1 MASLSMDSR
10 QRVERFLRTF
20 QPSALKELDNIVDS
34 YAGLSGLAL
43 TEKLEEAYI
52 GKRFIRLKQQKEVHF
67 PTQRSKEWFAERPK
81 VKGTITGSRPSG
93 WYFGMKDKES
103 YEEQLAYIHYGK
115 KQVFD
120 KETLQ
125 RMQWGVQYEDHAAI
139 RFLEWTLKNGIDACV
154 FETGFQRNKNYEH
167 LGASPDGLVSITYT
181 GTIIGH
187 REKEDGEEEVLM
199 AYFDLCNERKTL
211 VVSGLAMI
219 EKGLAH
225 TPFKGEYTPCSA
237 DGIDLSGWGLQ
248 SDLIGQ
254 RISSVAHSILE
265 IKCPQAK
272 IYSTI
277 PSYYLVQLHM
287 EMSAYNLKEAFFV
300 CWHHKD
306 GKERTRIWK
315 LKYNAGFFDT
325 FVNDIVE
332 LFRAPRGN
340 GKFGTEWDTFR
351 EHWFQ
356 FKSSFSSVKTWDP
369 YLTKFFETK
378 KYSLEKDFHAKK
390 KEEDGEEDQRG

>member
-1 MASLSMDSR
+1 MDSR
-10 QRVERFLRTF
+10 GRIERFLRTF
-20 QPSALKELDNIVDS
+20 QPSALSELDSIVDS

-67 PTQRSKEWFAERPK
+67 PTQRSKEWFAERSK

-103 YEEQLAYIHYGK
+103 YEDQLAYIHYGK

-120 KETLQ
+120 KETLA

-199 AYFDLCNERKTL
+199 AYFDICNERKTL

-219 EKGLAH
+219 EKGLQH
-225 TPFKGEYTPCSA
+225 TPMKNVYKPCTA

-272 IYSTI
+272 MYPTI

-340 GKFGTEWDTFR
+340 GKFGTEWETFR

-356 FKSSFSSVKTWDP
+356 FKSSFSSVKTWEP
-369 YLTKFFETK
+369 YLTKFFDTR
-378 KYSLEKDFHAKK
+378 KYSLEKPFKQ
-390 KEEDGEEDQRG
+390 KEKEKNK

>member
-1 MASLSMDSR
+1 MASVSMDSR
-10 QRVERFLRTF
+10 QRIERFLRTF

-67 PTQRSKEWFAERPK
+67 PTQRSKEWFAERKK

-103 YEEQLAYIHYGK
+103 YEDQLAYIHYGK

-120 KETLQ
+120 KETLK

-154 FETGFQRNKNYEH
+154 FETGFQRNKTYEH

-187 REKEDGEEEVLM
+187 RERQDGEEEVLM

-219 EKGLAH
+219 EKGLQH
-225 TPFKGEYTPCSA
+225 SPLKGVYRPCTS
-237 DGIDLSGWGLQ
+237 DGIDLSGWGVQ
-248 SDLIGQ
+248 SDLVGQ

-272 IYSTI
+272 MYPTI

-315 LKYNAGFFDT
+315 LKYNSGFFDT

-332 LFRAPRGN
+332 LFRAPRGE
-340 GKFGTEWDTFR
+340 GKFGTEWETFR

-356 FKSSFSSVKTWDP
+356 FKRSFSSVKTWEP
-369 YLTKFFETK
+369 YLTKFFDTR

-390 KEEDGEEDQRG
+390 KKGDQE

>member
-1 MASLSMDSR
+1 MDSR
-10 QRVERFLRTF
+10 QRIERFLRTF
-20 QPSALKELDNIVDS
+20 QPSALPELDNIVDS

-67 PTQRSKEWFAERPK
+67 PLQRSKEWFAERKK

-103 YEEQLAYIHYGK
+103 YEDQLAYIHYGK

-120 KETLQ
+120 KETLK

-154 FETGFQRNKNYEH
+154 FETGFQRNKNIEH

-181 GTIIGH
+181 GTIVGH
-187 REKEDGEEEVLM
+187 REREDGEEEVLM

-211 VVSGLAMI
+211 VVSGLALI
-219 EKGLAH
+219 EKGLQH
-225 TPFKGEYTPCSA
+225 SPLKGVYKPCTA
-237 DGIDLSGWGLQ
+237 DGIDLSGWGVQ

-265 IKCPQAK
+265 IKCPQGK
-272 IYSTI
+272 MYPTI

-315 LKYNAGFFDT
+315 LKYNSGFFDT

-332 LFRAPRGN
+332 LFRAPRGE
-340 GKFGTEWDTFR
+340 GKFGTEWETFR

-356 FKSSFSSVKTWDP
+356 FKRSFSSVKTWEP
-369 YLTKFFETK
+369 YLTKFFDTR
-378 KYSLEKDFHAKK
+378 KYSLEKEFHAKK
-390 KEEDGEEDQRG
+390 KKGDEE

>member
-1 MASLSMDSR
+1 
-10 QRVERFLRTF
+10 
-20 QPSALKELDNIVDS
+20 
-34 YAGLSGLAL
+34 
-43 TEKLEEAYI
+43 
-52 GKRFIRLKQQKEVHF
+52 
-67 PTQRSKEWFAERPK
+67 
-81 VKGTITGSRPSG
+81 
-93 WYFGMKDKES
+93 MKDKES
-103 YEEQLAYIHYGK
+103 YEDQLAYIHYGK

-120 KETLQ
+120 KETLK

-154 FETGFQRNKNYEH
+154 FETGFQRNKTYEH

-187 REKEDGEEEVLM
+187 RERQDGEEEVLM

-211 VVSGLAMI
+211 VVSGLALI
-219 EKGLAH
+219 EKGLQH
-225 TPFKGEYTPCSA
+225 NPLKGVYKPCTA
-237 DGIDLSGWGLQ
+237 DGIDLSGWGVQ

-272 IYSTI
+272 MYPTI

-315 LKYNAGFFDT
+315 LKYNSGFFDT

-332 LFRAPRGN
+332 LFRAPRGE
-340 GKFGTEWDTFR
+340 GKFGTEWETFR

-356 FKSSFSSVKTWDP
+356 FKRSFSSVKTWEP
-369 YLTKFFETK
+369 YLTKFFETR

-390 KEEDGEEDQRG
+390 KKND